1 MNSELHQ
8 LMLERVQMLE
18 SALRRAIA
26 GIATQADWEMICTEC
41 GVPKESFSL
50 FLKLGANDELDSER

>member
-18 SALRRAIA
+18 NALRRAIA
-26 GIATQADWEMICTEC
+26 GVASQTDWEMICTEC
-41 GVPKESFSL
+41 NVPKESF
-50 FLKLGANDELDSER
+50 FEPETRSE